1 MLSKKIVFI
10 INTFLICVVIFL
22 AFNIVRVFKKEISK
36 IAQADKIISALQ
48 SKISSP
54 KTKEPVKDYNFYANS
69 ILRREL
75 LGSVSTQDAG
85 VKAFSSGKIDKIS
98 FPKTALNLILK
109 GTVVYGPDRSFA
121 VIQDPVSGQQKLYKT
136 GENVSGAKIEE
147 IYRRKIVLERNS
159 QKEVLLLSEDES
171 GGARSVNTTPVS
183 NTIAPKGQKEEAQ
196 AVNKPE
202 IDRLINQARDFLNS
216 QKNIRNNR

>member
-1 MLSKKIVFI
+1 MPSKKIVFI
-10 INTFLICVVIFL
+10 INAFLICVVIFL
-22 AFNIVRVFKKEISK
+22 AFNIVRIFKKEIGK

-48 SKISSP
+48 SGISSP
-54 KTKEPVKDYNFYANS
+54 KTKESVKDYNFYANS

-75 LGSVSTQDAG
+75 LGGVSAHDAG
-85 VKAFSSGKIDKIS
+85 VKAFSSGNIDKIS

-121 VIQDPVSGQQKLYKT
+121 VIQDSVSGQQKLYKI

-159 QKEVLLLSEDES
+159 QKEVLLLLEDES
-171 GGARSVNTTPVS
+171 GGARSVNPAPVS
-183 NTIAPKGQKEEAQ
+183 YTSASKGQKEEGP